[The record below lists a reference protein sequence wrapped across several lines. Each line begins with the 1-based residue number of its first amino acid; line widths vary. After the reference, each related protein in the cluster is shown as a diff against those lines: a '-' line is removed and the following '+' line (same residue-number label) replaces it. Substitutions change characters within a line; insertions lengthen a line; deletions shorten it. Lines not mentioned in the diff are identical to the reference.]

1 MVIIRPVRPCSS
13 VEEQVTFNH
22 LVVSSNLT
30 RVTREGL
37 SAKAVLFVTRVA
49 YWVAVEADLNELAQD
64 QRPTVCA
71 RNYATMVGTNYD
83 K

>member
-30 RVTREGL
+30 RVTRRGL
-37 SAKAVLFVTRVA
+37 SAKAVLFVIRVA
-49 YWVAVEADLNELAQD
+49 IEADLNELAQD

-71 RNYATMVGTNYD
+71 RNYAKMMDTNYD